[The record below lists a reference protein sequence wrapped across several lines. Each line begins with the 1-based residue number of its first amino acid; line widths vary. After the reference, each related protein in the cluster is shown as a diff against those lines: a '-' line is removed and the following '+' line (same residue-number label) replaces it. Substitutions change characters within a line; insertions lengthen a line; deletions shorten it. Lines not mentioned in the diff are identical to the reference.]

1 MSTFVLCV
9 SQDYSHLVTT
19 IIVATHLVCAEVPLD
34 CHSTV
39 LEDVLDSRESPC
51 PVDNLDIKDA
61 LAADFWPVES
71 EGAVFDGPGVDAF
84 G

>member
-1 MSTFVLCV
+1 MCI

-34 CHSTV
+34 CYGTV

-51 PVDNLDIKDA
+51 LVDNPDIKDG

-71 EGAVFDGPGVDAF
+71 EGAVFDGPAVDAF